1 MSLSIYLR
9 SHDGTERAIPVAGSS
24 ELDSLWRPLIAAH
37 DLHYLDYI
45 LSAGLSV
52 NDDNYADV
60 VAELETLC
68 REIAAGADTAEH
80 SARSRCFRLLELVQ
94 LTPPGSAE
102 TIYIG

>member
-1 MSLSIYLR
+1 MSLSLYLR
-9 SHDGTERAIPVAGSS
+9 SVDGAERVIPIAGSS
-24 ELDSLWRPLIAAH
+24 ELESLWRPIIAAH
-37 DLHYLDYI
+37 DLHHLDYI

-68 REIAAGADTAEH
+68 REIAVRIDAAEH
-80 SARSRCFRLLELVQ
+80 AGRSQCVRLLALVQ
-94 LTPPGSAE
+94 TTPPGSAE